1 MKGPRVIKPVD
12 LLSLL
17 FLAFLTGLVLLF
29 RLRIPNWAA
38 LSLRYLLLMGYYAGV
53 IVAHRQRESV
63 ASRLSLQHLHTFFP
77 VVVILLVFDSL
88 SFVHDLNPHD
98 RDELLIRIDLFLF
111 GFHPT
116 VRLER
121 IASPLFT
128 DLMILAYCSYYVLP
142 LVFVGVLYGKGKEQ
156 EFDEAA
162 FSIVLTFY
170 LSYIG
175 YMLIPALGPRF
186 ALAPL
191 HHEGLKGLILADPIM
206 RALDFLEGIKRD
218 AFPSGHSAVV
228 LVVLAYAYRYEKGLY
243 RIFLPIVLAL
253 LFSTVYMRYHYVV
266 DVLAGML
273 LAALCLAFSPRLFRR
288 LQGASGQRQAEK
300 EEAVA

>member
-1 MKGPRVIKPVD
+1 MKEPKAVKPVD

-17 FLAFLTGLVLLF
+17 FLAFLTGLVFLF

-38 LSLRYLLLMGYYAGV
+38 LSLRHLLLMGGYAGV
-53 IVAHRQRESV
+53 IAVHRRRGS
-63 ASRLSLQHLHTFFP
+63 AALPPLQHLHAFFP

-98 RDELLIRIDLFLF
+98 QDELLIRIDLFLF
-111 GFHPT
+111 GVHPT

-121 IASPLFT
+121 IASPLLT

-142 LVFVGVLYGKGKEQ
+142 LVFVGVLYGKGKKR

-191 HHEGLKGLILADPIM
+191 HNEGLKGLILADPIM
-206 RALDFLEGIKRD
+206 RALDFLEGVKRD

-243 RIFLPIVLAL
+243 WLFLPIVLAL

-273 LAALCLAFSPRLFRR
+273 LAALCLALSPRLFSLLLQRSPGP
-288 LQGASGQRQAEK
+288 LPQGAP
-300 EEAVA
+300 